1 MKEFQLVPEGTSWLS
16 GNYESI
22 AMLPITPERVAAV
35 VKTPLVSGIEPGLG
49 PWEAIGLRFECGASV
64 ELIYYSM
71 APEPKGVEVRVDK
84 NANYL
89 VSLQQVIALFGLPL
103 ESLDWVSP
111 LACA

>member
-1 MKEFQLVPEGTSWLS
+1 VKKFELVPEGTSWPS
-16 GNYESI
+16 GNYRSI

-35 VKTPLVSGIEPGLG
+35 VEAPLVSGIEPGLG
-49 PWEAIGLRFECGASV
+49 PWEAIGLRLKSGASV

-71 APEPKGVEVRVDK
+71 APEPKGVEVRVDQ
-84 NANYL
+84 NANFHA
-89 VSLQQVIALFGLPL
+89 SLQQVIALFGLPL